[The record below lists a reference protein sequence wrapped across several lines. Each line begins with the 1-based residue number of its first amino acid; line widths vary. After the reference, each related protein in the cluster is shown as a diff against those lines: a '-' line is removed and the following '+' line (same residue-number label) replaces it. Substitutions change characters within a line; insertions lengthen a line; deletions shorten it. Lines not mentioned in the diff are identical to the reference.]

1 VAVVVVIVTMAMA
14 VIFVFV
20 EAAVIADF
28 VFVVPVVIV
37 SEAAARTVPIAAI
50 EAAAFMPRADPASS
64 RIRWARPITF
74 VPAVVAGDRIPIS
87 ADPHEI
93 GCGLR
98 GHDDDGRWRWRHANL
113 NANGNLGLRGRAG

>member
-1 VAVVVVIVTMAMA
+1 MAVVAVIVAMA
-14 VIFVFV
+14 VIFVPV

-28 VFVVPVVIV
+28 VFLVPVVIV
-37 SEAAARTVPIAAI
+37 IEAAARTVPVAAI
-50 EAAAFMPRADPASS
+50 EAATFMPRADPASS
-64 RIRWARPITF
+64 RVRWARPITF
-74 VPAVVAGDRIPIS
+74 VPAIVASDGIPI
-87 ADPHEI
+87 AVDPHEI